1 MKGAYLIPDTS
12 EEGKLQGPIGA
23 AEITNV
29 NYDPVI
35 NMTYEE
41 YESNLQKHAQLSLSV
56 HEKLSGVILGLIAMG
71 ALSNAWNPVG
81 WILAGVAAIIGLA
94 SHIGLFKDKAAW
106 DGERTGKAWDKISHY
121 YEASVLGQRT
131 GKVENGKP
139 VFSGG
144 LATMASAT
152 AIQDELV
159 QTIINSALKGLTIYE
174 AFFAKEAAESWKS
187 DTSKKNTEQLARLT
201 RDLKNNFLGKIK
213 SYERVYDITWTKIN
227 VSLADGI
234 FDEDYLSMGLEPEP
248 IGLGRDRRK
257 DITFELY
264 AIQLKRKKEY
274 IGAGLT
280 FSDFNDAASPKAT
293 FFEKEFADEKG
304 RKEMFKFGETIIK
317 TLALEGYLTSDE
329 ADYYNAMNWLNSAD
343 AYDKAAYLHNWDTPW
358 NPKITSK
365 TEENFVNSQCVNM
378 SLVMGAFLRKE
389 HPYHNAKPQD
399 LIKLLKAA
407 KTRHD
412 KYNTRGRGTVAP
424 DCQQLLRT
432 NPKVIEAF
440 KAMGMNINDYDDN
453 FNYLKRELFPSPTDP
468 NGQSPSQFSQNGG
481 LINPNGYTNEY
492 PYSPYTPAPT
502 RPQGGQALKPSAP
515 SQPTPTV
522 PNQAKSQPTPTV
534 PNQGKSQLAPT
545 APTQPAVQ
553 EKKSKKKSLW
563 WIWLLVAGAGLYVIN
578 ENDKKNGK
586 H

>member
-1 MKGAYLIPDTS
+1 MW
-12 EEGKLQGPIGA
+12 
-23 AEITNV
+23 
-29 NYDPVI
+29 
-35 NMTYEE
+35 
-41 YESNLQKHAQLSLSV
+41 
-56 HEKLSGVILGLIAMG
+56 

-94 SHIGLFKDKAAW
+94 SQIGLFKDKSTW

-131 GKVENGKP
+131 GKVENGRP

-174 AFFAKEAAESWKS
+174 ASFAKEAAKSWKS

-248 IGLGRDRRK
+248 IGLGRDQRK

-343 AYDKAAYLHNWDTPW
+343 AYDKAAYLHNWDASW
-358 NPKITSK
+358 NPKTTSK
-365 TEENFVNSQCVNM
+365 TEENFANSQCVNM
-378 SLVMGAFLRKE
+378 SLVMSAFLRKE

-407 KTRHD
+407 KSRHD

-432 NPKVIEAF
+432 NPKVIDAF
-440 KAMGMNINDYDDN
+440 KGMGMNINDYDDN

-481 LINPNGYTNEY
+481 LINPNGYTDEY

-502 RPQGGQALKPSAP
+502 RPQGGEALTPSVP

-522 PNQAKSQPTPTV
+522 PNQGTSQLAPTV
-534 PNQGKSQLAPT
+534 PNQGTSQQT
-545 APTQPAVQ
+545 PTQPAVQ
-553 EKKSKKKSLW
+553 KKKPKKQSLW
-563 WIWLLVAGAGLYVIN
+563 WLWLLVAGAGLYVIN
-578 ENDKKNGK
+578 ENDRKNGK
-586 H
+586 Y